1 MNALYHTWQRYRSRR
16 THRLHALPIAIL
28 MPHGGCN
35 CRCVM
40 CDIWKGNRDA
50 RQLSVDDIAGLLAS
64 FRRLGTQQV
73 LLSGGEALLHPA
85 FFQLCALLKSEGLY
99 LTLLSTGLTL
109 ERHAPQLVTAVD
121 EVIVSLDGDPAT
133 HDAVRN
139 VPGAF
144 DKLQAGVRALKALNA
159 RFQVSARC
167 VIHKWN
173 FRNWPLIVDTA
184 RDLGVDSVSFLPADV
199 SSTAFNRKDPW
210 GAERQHDV
218 LIPEAD
224 LDELDAVLGRLLRT
238 QHDALDEGFILESP
252 QKLRAIVAYYRA
264 AHGQG
269 DFPQRRCNAPWVS
282 AVVEADGAVRPCFFH
297 AAIGNI
303 HHEGFDAALN
313 GAAARAFRKGLDT
326 AVNDTCRRCVCA
338 LYLPPHKSP
347 LPTAP

>member
-1 MNALYHTWQRYRSRR
+1 MNALYHTWQRYRSTR

-50 RQLSVDDIAGLLAS
+50 RQLSADDISGLLAS

-73 LLSGGEALLHPA
+73 LLSGGEALLHPS
-85 FFQLCALLKSEGLY
+85 FFQLCALLKGEGLF

-109 ERHAPQLVTAVD
+109 ERHAALLVTAVD

-144 DKLQAGVRALKALNA
+144 GKLKAGVQALKSLNP
-159 RFQVSARC
+159 RFRIGARC

-173 FRNWPLIVDTA
+173 FRNWSLIVDTA
-184 RDLGVDSVSFLPADV
+184 RDLGADLVSFLPADV
-199 SSTAFNRKDPW
+199 SSSAFNRADPW
-210 GAERQHDV
+210 SADRQGDVLVPEEDLGELEAVLEALLVRQHK
-218 LIPEAD
+218 
-224 LDELDAVLGRLLRT
+224 AVATR
-238 QHDALDEGFILESP
+238 FILESP
-252 QKLRAIVAYYRA
+252 EKLRAIVAYYRA
-264 AHGQG
+264 AHGRD
-269 DFPQRRCNAPWVS
+269 DFPRRRCNAPWVS
-282 AVVEADGAVRPCFFH
+282 AVVEADGSVRPCFFH
-297 AAIGNI
+297 GAFGNI
-303 HHEGFDAALN
+303 HREGFDAALN
-313 GAAARAFRKGLDT
+313 GPAARAFRRRLDT
-326 AVNDTCRRCVCA
+326 GQNDTCRRCVCA

-347 LPTAP
+347 CPPAS